1 MTPSP
6 SSVDP
11 RHPLARLLNAAEAHP
26 HSLALHNDELSV
38 TYEDFAGRILR
49 LATVFRRDAPMGR
62 VLLSLEKGLDA
73 YAAPFAAMAVRA
85 VYCPLNPDLPLR
97 RRLSVGEAF
106 EPDVILTDRPEDWEA
121 HPQSSRVLRPDEVD
135 EVAELPED
143 LELELAI
150 DDRPAY
156 VIFTSGS
163 SGDPKGVVIPLTG
176 LCHYLDWAVPALGA
190 GPGSRCSQHPNL
202 GFDLSVLDV
211 FASLCSGATLIPL
224 SSAVDR
230 MFPGRAIER
239 HAIDTWVS
247 VPSVVDVIA
256 RAGDLKPERLR
267 SLRLMVF
274 CGEPLRRPHCRA
286 IFDNTEH
293 CRILNTY
300 GPTEATVSC
309 TVVEVTRENLD
320 DISGESVAIGD
331 PIGDMSLGLDEGDEG
346 ELVISGPQVA
356 LGYWRDTEAT
366 ARVFDP
372 ANRSYR
378 TGDWVRRKGRNLFV
392 TGRIDRQV
400 KVRGHRLELGEVETR
415 AREVSGGRA
424 VAAFVRDESIVL
436 VVEGVVADAT
446 EFRSAL
452 SDVLPDY
459 MLPADVVGIAAIP
472 RTPNDKIDY
481 RSLEAAYA
489 R

>member
-38 TYEDFAGRILR
+38 TYEDFVGRIMR
-49 LATVFRRDAPMGR
+49 LAAAFRRNAVMGR
-62 VLLSLEKGLDA
+62 VLLSLDKGLDA
-73 YAAPFAAMAVRA
+73 YAAPFAAMAVGA

-97 RRLSVGEAF
+97 RRLSVGEVF
-106 EPDVILTDRPEDWEA
+106 EPDVILTDQREDWEV
-121 HPQSSRVLRPDEVD
+121 HPQGSRVLGPDEID
-135 EVAELPED
+135 EVAEAPAD
-143 LELELAI
+143 FELAI
-150 DDRPAY
+150 DDRPVY

-176 LCHYLDWAVPALGA
+176 LCHYLDWAVPALGV

-224 SSAVDR
+224 SSTMDR

-239 HAIDTWVS
+239 YAIDTWVS

-274 CGEPLRRPHCRA
+274 CGEPLRRPHCQA

-356 LGYWRDTEAT
+356 HGYWMDPEAT

-372 ANRSYR
+372 ASRSYR
-378 TGDWVRRKGRNLFV
+378 TGDWVRRQGQNMFV

-400 KVRGHRLELGEVETR
+400 KIRGHRLELGEVETR

-424 VAAFVRDESIVL
+424 VAALVRNESVLL
-436 VVEGVVADAT
+436 VVEGVVTDSV

-452 SDVLPDY
+452 SGVLPDY
-459 MLPADVVGIAAIP
+459 MVPSEVVGIPAIP

-481 RSLEAAYA
+481 RTLEDVYA